1 MRIDKC
7 RKVRVRH
14 TSRKHFGQ
22 ADQLDFVRL
31 IHFGLSSDVRRL
43 ARKPDR
49 WWLRL
54 NADWGGL
61 LLPREPW
68 RCNGITQHEFNVV
81 D

>member
-1 MRIDKC
+1 M
-7 RKVRVRH
+7 
-14 TSRKHFGQ
+14 
-22 ADQLDFVRL
+22 DFVRL

-68 RCNGITQHEFNVV
+68 RCNGIAQHEFNVA